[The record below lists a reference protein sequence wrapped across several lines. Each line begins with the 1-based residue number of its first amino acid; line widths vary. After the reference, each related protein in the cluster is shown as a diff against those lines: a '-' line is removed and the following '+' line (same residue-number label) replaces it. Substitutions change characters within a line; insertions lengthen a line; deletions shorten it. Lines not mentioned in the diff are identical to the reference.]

1 MANEDSKR
9 GKLQPRLRK
18 YAGQFYLIF
27 PPQQRQQSQTPTE
40 RVKVNKQFW
49 ATQRT
54 SSSIDKPTG
63 YGFGFGI
70 GYGSGSGVWYGAD
83 GGSDCDSMLHGAAV
97 ETLSPDCQLPV
108 ISWWWKRGT
117 GGRNWVTLGQL
128 IQIISNE
135 ISNFICKRTGVH
147 LITTWFW
154 KAHWLLVY

>member
-1 MANEDSKR
+1 MANDDSKR

-27 PPQQRQQSQTPTE
+27 PPQQRQQLQTPTE

-70 GYGSGSGVWYGAD
+70 GYGSGSGV
-83 GGSDCDSMLHGAAV
+83 
-97 ETLSPDCQLPV
+97 
-108 ISWWWKRGT
+108 
-117 GGRNWVTLGQL
+117 
-128 IQIISNE
+128 
-135 ISNFICKRTGVH
+135 
-147 LITTWFW
+147 
-154 KAHWLLVY
+154 